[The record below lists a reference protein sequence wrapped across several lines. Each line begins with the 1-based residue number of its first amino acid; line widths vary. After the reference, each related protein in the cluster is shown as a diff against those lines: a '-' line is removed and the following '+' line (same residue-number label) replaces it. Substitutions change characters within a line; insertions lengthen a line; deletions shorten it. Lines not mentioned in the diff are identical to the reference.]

1 MGERIRALAHHM
13 SDSPRIWE
21 RYSSARRFQRFA
33 LQLVA
38 VAIIVWAAMAMDIH
52 WPFVIDAPQQVYD
65 LADRMVPPDWPF
77 FITIVDPMIETI
89 NIATIG
95 TILGGLLSIPVAL
108 IAAGNITPNAY
119 TLWLARVIVV
129 GSRSVNE
136 LVWALMFAVVFG
148 PGPAAGMV
156 AIAVSSI
163 GFISKLVAEGIEE
176 IDPGQ
181 VEAVRATGASPA
193 KVLIYGILPQ
203 VMPTIVG
210 VMTFRWDINIRQSA
224 IIGLVGAGGIG
235 ITLNNAMNSFA
246 WREVTVIL
254 IAIFA
259 VVAASEWASATL
271 RKRVI

>member
-1 MGERIRALAHHM
+1 M
-13 SDSPRIWE
+13 
-21 RYSSARRFQRFA
+21 SARVWQRRRPAERWRRWVMQFTG
-33 LQLVA
+33 LLV
-38 VAIIVWAAMAMDIH
+38 VVWAAAAMDVH
-52 WPFVIDAPQQVYD
+52 WPFVLDAPRQIGD
-65 LADRMVPPDWPF
+65 LAGRMVPPDWPYF
-77 FITIVDPMIETI
+77 LEIVDPLLETI

-95 TILGGLLSIPVAL
+95 TLVGGLLSIPVAL
-108 IAAGNITPNAY
+108 MAAQNLTPNRA

-136 LVWALMFAVVFG
+136 LVWALIFAVVFG

-193 KVLIYGILPQ
+193 KVLLYGIVPQ
-203 VMPTIVG
+203 IMPTVVG
-210 VMTFRWDINIRQSA
+210 VMTFRWDINIRQSS

-235 ITLNNAMNSFA
+235 IALNNAMNAFA

-254 IAIFA
+254 LAILA
-259 VVAASEWASATL
+259 IVALSEWVSAAL
-271 RKRVI
+271 RKRVT

>member
-1 MGERIRALAHHM
+1 M
-13 SDSPRIWE
+13 SAADAPRIWQ
-21 RYSSARRFQRFA
+21 RYSRAERLRHFA
-33 LQLVA
+33 MQLAGVA
-38 VAIIVWAAMAMDIH
+38 AIVWAAMAMDIH
-52 WPFVIDAPQQVYD
+52 WPFVLDAPEQIGD
-65 LADRMVPPDWPF
+65 LAGRMVPPDWPF
-77 FITIVDPMIETI
+77 FLEIIDPMIETI

-108 IAAGNITPNAY
+108 TAAQNLTPNAT

-136 LVWALMFAVVFG
+136 LVWALIFAVVFG

-163 GFISKLVAEGIEE
+163 GFTSKLVAEGIEE

-193 KVLIYGILPQ
+193 KVLLYGIVPQ
-203 VMPTIVG
+203 IMPTIVA
-210 VMTFRWDINIRQSA
+210 VMTFRWDINIRQSS

-259 VVAASEWASATL
+259 VVVASEWISATL
-271 RKRVI
+271 RKRLI

>member
-1 MGERIRALAHHM
+1 
-13 SDSPRIWE
+13 
-21 RYSSARRFQRFA
+21 
-33 LQLVA
+33 V
-38 VAIIVWAAMAMDIH
+38 VWALLALDVY
-52 WPFVIDAPQQVYD
+52 WPFVLDAPEQIGD
-65 LADRMVPPDWPF
+65 LAGRMVPPDWPYAVR
-77 FITIVDPMIETI
+77 IVDPLLETI

-95 TILGGLLSIPVAL
+95 TVVGGLLSVPVAL
-108 IAAGNITPNAY
+108 MAAQNLTPNRV
-119 TLWLARVIVV
+119 TLWIARVIVV

-136 LVWALMFAVVFG
+136 LVWALIFAVVFG

-181 VEAVRATGASPA
+181 VEAVRATGAGPA
-193 KVLIYGILPQ
+193 QVLVYGVLPQ

-210 VMTFRWDINIRQSA
+210 VMTFRWDINIRQSS

-235 ITLNNAMNSFA
+235 IALNNAMNTFA

-254 IAIFA
+254 LAILA
-259 VVAASEWASATL
+259 IVALSEWVSAAL
-271 RKRVI
+271 RKRLI